1 MKRREARLR
10 QVAYFDDND
19 EMVMTKIDVTKHET
33 LPDGYK
39 FVNLDEPLATT
50 KVTRDLT
57 GDKFVSNLEQVN
69 KKRVE
74 EEQSNSTEQRL
85 ASK

>member
-1 MKRREARLR
+1 MKKREARLR
-10 QVAYFDDND
+10 QVALFDDND
-19 EMVMTKIDVTKHET
+19 EMVMTKIDVTRHET
-33 LPDGYK
+33 LPEGYK
-39 FVNLDEPLATT
+39 YVNLDEPLATT
-50 KVTRDLT
+50 KVTKDLT

-74 EEQSNSTEQRL
+74 EGPSEQCF